1 MQIFVKPILLG
12 GTVILSLPDCRHIFV
27 KVKSGNRTLT
37 LEVQPSD
44 SIESVK
50 DKIHLGTGYPVK
62 EWLRLLFA
70 GKQLV
75 DGRTLSD
82 YNIRKESTLHVV
94 GRMPCPTCCP
104 TAYELKTVP
113 DYTIIDVEPSDSIE
127 NIKAKIQDKKGIPID
142 QQNLYFEWKQLE
154 DGRTFSDYNFQ
165 DQSTIDLNMATLHLI
180 LHHRGGN

>member
-82 YNIRKESTLHVV
+82 YNIQKEFTLHVV
-94 GRMPCPTCCP
+94 GRFPCPTRP
-104 TAYELKTVP
+104 TPYEWKTVP
-113 DYTIIDVEPSDSIE
+113 YYTIIDVEPSDSID
-127 NIKAKIQDKKGIPID
+127 NIKAKIQEKKGIPAD
-142 QQNLYFEWKQLE
+142 QQSLFFEWKQLE

-165 DQSTIDLNMATLHLI
+165 DQSTIPLNEATLHLV
-180 LHHRGGN
+180 LHHRGDN